1 MTEAAVERALE
12 ARSPGAWLLD
22 TLRRPGTGERLAR
35 PDAGP
40 WDAIPERID
49 GGLVRWLGV
58 SLESGLPAE
67 SARRRVDVTVLVFEV
82 AESVLLAT
90 ERADALDGLTDSVLL
105 EAVLWL
111 RTLVRSECILPVSSS
126 CFTVLTR
133 GPVLVVPL

>member
-1 MTEAAVERALE
+1 M
-12 ARSPGAWLLD
+12 
-22 TLRRPGTGERLAR
+22 
-35 PDAGP
+35 
-40 WDAIPERID
+40 
-49 GGLVRWLGV
+49 
-58 SLESGLPAE
+58 SLESGLPVE

-126 CFTVLTR
+126 GFTVLTR